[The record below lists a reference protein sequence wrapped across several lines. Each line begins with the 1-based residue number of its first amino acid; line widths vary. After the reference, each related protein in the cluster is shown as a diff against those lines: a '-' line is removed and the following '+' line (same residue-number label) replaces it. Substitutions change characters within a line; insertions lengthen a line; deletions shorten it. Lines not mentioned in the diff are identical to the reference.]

1 MLLRGIKLIMNYN
14 KTKTVKFAFKMS
26 LPVLF
31 GYLFLGSAFGIS
43 LFEIGYNW
51 VWAIIISLLVYAG
64 SGQFLLVSMIGSGAN
79 LANIAIMTFFVNSR
93 HIFYGLSFIEKFRS
107 YGWRYPSLIFS
118 LTDETYGVNTSF
130 NTVPKG
136 VNEGDARFL
145 IGIFDHAYWIIGSV
159 IGNLAGQLIK
169 IDFTGIDFSMTALFV
184 VIFLDQILASKS
196 KLPGFLG
203 IVCALICLFIFGPDK
218 FLLPSL
224 IVTVSLLLAFK
235 PLLSGDKKE
244 VK

>member
-1 MLLRGIKLIMNYN
+1 MKN
-14 KTKTVKFAFKMS
+14 KTRTIKFAFKMS

-43 LFEIGYNW
+43 LYEIGYNW
-51 VWAIIISLLVYAG
+51 IWAIVISLLVYAG
-64 SGQFLLVSMIGSGAN
+64 SGQLLLVSMIASHGS
-79 LANIAIMTFFVNSR
+79 LASIAVMTFFVNSR

-118 LTDETYGVNTSF
+118 LTDETYGINTSF
-130 NTVPKG
+130 DTTPKD
-136 VNEGDARFL
+136 VDEGDARFL
-145 IGIFDHAYWIIGSV
+145 IGIFDHMYWIVGSI

-203 IVCALICLFIFGPDK
+203 IICALVCLFIFGPDK

-224 IVTVSLLLAFK
+224 IITVALLLGMK
-235 PLLSGDKKE
+235 PLLDDKKE
-244 VK
+244 VM

>member
-1 MLLRGIKLIMNYN
+1 M
-14 KTKTVKFAFKMS
+14 
-26 LPVLF
+26 
-31 GYLFLGSAFGIS
+31 
-43 LFEIGYNW
+43 
-51 VWAIIISLLVYAG
+51 YAG
-64 SGQFLLVSMIGSGAN
+64 SGQLLLVSMIASHAS
-79 LANIAIMTFFVNSR
+79 LASIAVMTFFVNSR

-130 NTVPKG
+130 DTTPKD
-136 VNEGDARFL
+136 VDEGDARFL
-145 IGIFDHAYWIIGSV
+145 IGIFDHMYWIVGSI

-203 IVCALICLFIFGPDK
+203 IICALVCLFIFGPDK

-224 IVTVSLLLAFK
+224 IITVALLLGMK
-235 PLLSGDKKE
+235 PLLDDKKE
-244 VK
+244 AM

>member
-1 MLLRGIKLIMNYN
+1 MKN
-14 KTKTVKFAFKMS
+14 KAKTIKFAFKMS

-43 LFEIGYNW
+43 LYEIGYNW
-51 VWAIIISLLVYAG
+51 IWAIVISLLVYAG
-64 SGQFLLVSMIGSGAN
+64 SGQLLLVSMIASQAS
-79 LANIAIMTFFVNSR
+79 LASIAVMTFFVNSR

-130 NTVPKG
+130 DTAPKD
-136 VNEGDARFL
+136 VDEGDARFL
-145 IGIFDHAYWIIGSV
+145 IGIFDHMYWIVGSI

-203 IVCALICLFIFGPDK
+203 IICALVCLFIFGPDK

-224 IVTVSLLLAFK
+224 IITVALLLGMK
-235 PLLSGDKKE
+235 PLLDGKKE
-244 VK
+244 VM